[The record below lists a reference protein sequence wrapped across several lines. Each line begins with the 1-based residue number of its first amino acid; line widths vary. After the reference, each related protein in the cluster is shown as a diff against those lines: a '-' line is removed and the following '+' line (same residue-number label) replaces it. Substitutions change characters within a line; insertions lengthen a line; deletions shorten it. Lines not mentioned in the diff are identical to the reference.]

1 MLIINND
8 IIIKDYFWL
17 KKMID
22 SIEYN
27 KLIGLRTDFYIMA
40 KENVCRVIYRD
51 NVKYINKVIKII
63 F

>member
-40 KENVCRVIYRD
+40 KFSGVFF
-51 NVKYINKVIKII
+51 I
-63 F
+63 FSPFILFR